1 MQINCEVFEFVSLS
15 WENLFWHRCTWHLG
29 VAASDFNGLLSTT
42 LILLSFLF
50 VNISASTSHGVPKR
64 CFYQKDFFFSSWE
77 MKSNFLMISPR
88 SDPPTPRKSFFFFLK
103 EALPS
108 FPISSRRVVSP
119 LHRLRRRWRRLS
131 ACSKG
136 DNTLFTVTCRWR
148 GYPRMPS

>member
-29 VAASDFNGLLSTT
+29 VAALMGCYPPPLSFYPFFLSTSQLPPLT
-42 LILLSFLF
+42 VFRRDAFI
-50 VNISASTSHGVPKR
+50 KR
-64 CFYQKDFFFSSWE
+64 IFFFSSWE